1 MIELALFFGSFKQKF
16 GVWPKKALLRQ
27 VLMLLLGQM
36 TEMSQRNIEQEK
48 KIDPTWW
55 RAFQGRR
62 GVEFVINQLC
72 EEVERLSTPAIEG
85 VQSMAATTMKDLSNV
100 QQSIE
105 GIGKKWEENLHEE
118 LQEFIKEPSLIT
130 GAPSN

>member
-1 MIELALFFGSFKQKF
+1 
-16 GVWPKKALLRQ
+16 
-27 VLMLLLGQM
+27 
-36 TEMSQRNIEQEK
+36 
-48 KIDPTWW
+48 
-55 RAFQGRR
+55 
-62 GVEFVINQLC
+62 
-72 EEVERLSTPAIEG
+72 
-85 VQSMAATTMKDLSNV
+85 MAATTMKDLSNV